1 MFNNEG
7 GAKLICKKGEGLI
20 RSLNTCLISQLSFK
34 NPHFNFDT
42 RRKKLISSYSSF
54 FKREVLVA
62 QVSQRCLTGQSR
74 NKKICVKQ
82 KKTKDSENAG
92 GPKTS
97 SLVYSNESTNFSTFF
112 IALE

>member
-34 NPHFNFDT
+34 NPHFNFDA
-42 RRKKLISSYSSF
+42 RRKKLF
-54 FKREVLVA
+54 PKRDVLVA
-62 QVSQRCLTGQSR
+62 QVSLRCLTGQSR

-97 SLVYSNESTNFSTFF
+97 SLVYSNESTNFSSFF